1 MYPYPYPEN
10 TKQPKT
16 YNQDFLKPIL
26 SNTPEPLSFS
36 HDNYVPDKYSQMIF
50 KNDLERGS
58 ISTRNIVVSD
68 RKPVQ
73 NAFQNNYYN
82 IHDNLNDNFKN
93 LDGNTNRF
101 LIRNTVN
108 TRRDNFDK
116 IRNIEKSEF
125 MKFQGG
131 NLENFTD
138 FKIEN
143 TRKYKDEINTNRYV
157 PMPRTMAIP
166 KENI

>member
-16 YNQDFLKPIL
+16 YNQNQDFLKPIL
-26 SNTPEPLSFS
+26 SNTPEPLRCN
-36 HDNYVPDKYSQMIF
+36 HDNYMMDSYAPMMF

-58 ISTRNIVVSD
+58 ISTRNFQSSD

-82 IHDNLNDNFKN
+82 INESFNDSFKN
-93 LDGNTNRF
+93 LDTNNF
-101 LIRNTVN
+101 LTRNTVN

-131 NLENFTD
+131 NLNNYTD
-138 FKIEN
+138 FKVEN
-143 TRKYKDEINTNRYV
+143 TRKDKKEINTNQYI

>member
-26 SNTPEPLSFS
+26 SNTPEPLRCS
-36 HDNYVPDKYSQMIF
+36 HDNYMLDSYATMIF
-50 KNDLERGS
+50 NNDLERGS
-58 ISTRNIVVSD
+58 ISTRNFQESA

-82 IHDNLNDNFKN
+82 FNDTVNNDFKN
-93 LDGNTNRF
+93 LDTNNF
-101 LIRNTVN
+101 LTRNTVN

-116 IRNIEKSEF
+116 IRNIEKNEF

-131 NLENFTD
+131 NLGNYTD

-143 TRKYKDEINTNRYV
+143 TRKDKKEINTNGYI

>member
-16 YNQDFLKPIL
+16 HNPDILKPIL
-26 SNTPEPLSFS
+26 SNTPEPLRCN
-36 HDNYVPDKYSQMIF
+36 HDNYMLDSYATMMF
-50 KNDLERGS
+50 NNDLERGS
-58 ISTRNIVVSD
+58 ISTRNFQESA

-82 IHDNLNDNFKN
+82 FNDTLNNDFKN
-93 LDGNTNRF
+93 LDTNNF
-101 LIRNTVN
+101 LTRNTVN

-116 IRNIEKSEF
+116 IRNIEKNEF

-143 TRKYKDEINTNRYV
+143 TRKDKKEINTNAYI